1 MSLDLDKLKEAFP
14 KAKESRLEEL
24 LPGFE
29 EAFELFDINT
39 PSRQAAFL
47 AQCAHESGNFNF
59 MVENLNYS
67 ADALD
72 RVFPK
77 YFKNA
82 GRDANDYARNPEK
95 IANVVY
101 SNRMGNGDEE
111 SGDGF
116 KFRGRGLIQLTGRN
130 NYTLCG
136 EALGVDLTEQPELL
150 ETPVGA
156 CLSAGWFWATNNLN
170 DLADAGDIK
179 AMTKRINGGYIGLE
193 DRIHHYEHAMAVLA

>member
-67 ADALD
+67 AEALD

-101 SNRMGNGDEE
+101 SGRMGNGDEE